1 MVDGRGRL
9 FYRLKFGGGALA
21 PLGCP
26 EEFSPEM
33 SGYFTKYF
41 DYRTFTVVV
50 LLTAVGLFFVYS
62 ATHTAGLSENFTKQL
77 VWAAM
82 GMLAMWMVILLPV
95 RFLQLTAYPLYAL
108 SLCVLILVPFLGK
121 ATSGSTS
128 WFAIGSLRI
137 QPSEF
142 VKVTTVLA
150 LSNFLSTRNV
160 DVKKFQH
167 LGIAALF
174 VLVPFG
180 LIMLQPDLGT
190 GIVFLAM
197 FLPMVY
203 WAGLPLFIVF
213 VIASP
218 AVVAVGVLIGSWFG
232 TVLVLSVIVIIGI
245 SLFLFRENVFLSTLA
260 LGINIAV
267 GMFVDFVYKKLPLY
281 QQKRISTF
289 FDPLSDPLGAG
300 YNVLQAKVAIG
311 SGGLLGKGFLHGT
324 QTQLRFI
331 PKQWTDF
338 IFCVPGEEFGFAGG
352 LIVLLLLMFLLLRG
366 LTIATSATTRFA
378 SSVAIGITS
387 VWAFHIFIN
396 IGMTLGLMPVIGIPL
411 PFLSYGGSFFLTNM
425 IMAGLLINL
434 CTSSRQ
440 R

>member
-1 MVDGRGRL
+1 
-9 FYRLKFGGGALA
+9 
-21 PLGCP
+21 
-26 EEFSPEM
+26 M
-33 SGYFTKYF
+33 SSYFKEYF

-50 LLTAVGLFFVYS
+50 LLTAIGLISVYS
-62 ATHTAGLSENFTKQL
+62 ATHTAWLLENFTKQL
-77 VWAAM
+77 IWAGM
-82 GMLAMWMVILLPV
+82 GLLAICIVLLLPL
-95 RFLQLTAYPLYAL
+95 RFFQLSAYLLYAL
-108 SLCVLILVPFLGK
+108 SLCALILVPFLGK

-150 LSNFLSTRNV
+150 LSNFLSNRNV
-160 DVKKFQH
+160 DVRKFHH

-197 FLPMVY
+197 FLPMAY
-203 WAGLPLFIVF
+203 WAGLPLFVVFMIVSP
-213 VIASP
+213 VI
-218 AVVAVGVLIGSWFG
+218 VAIGVLLGNWFG
-232 TVLVLSVIVIIGI
+232 TALVLGVIVVIGI
-245 SLFLFRENVFLSTLA
+245 SLFLFREGMLLPTLA
-260 LGINIAV
+260 FGVNIAV
-267 GMFVDFVYKKLPLY
+267 GMFVDFMYKKLPLY

-289 FDPLSDPLGAG
+289 FNPLDDPLGTG
-300 YNVLQAKVAIG
+300 YNVLQARVALG
-311 SGGLLGKGFLHGT
+311 SGGFFGKGFLHGT

-338 IFCVPGEEFGFAGG
+338 IFCVPGEEFGFVGG
-352 LIVLLLLMFLLLRG
+352 LIVLLLLMFLLFRG
-366 LTIATSATTRFA
+366 LNIATSVGTRFA
-378 SSVAIGITS
+378 SSVAIGIAAI
-387 VWAFHIFIN
+387 WAFHIFIN

-434 CTSSRQ
+434 YANRKQ
-440 R
+440 H